1 MCFDCD
7 GVDENIKK
15 KEEERKLQYEKE
27 QQEKEK
33 KEQEKRQEFS
43 DPRVKAIFNLATE
56 LTRLRG
62 TKPVG
67 VGNLCNREFYEYS
80 AKNESSCPKCN
91 SPVEIYNETREL
103 NYEYDLMK
111 GFTTLNRPGF
121 MCGQVCFYDIDYSE
135 LVMSN
140 LEKTCQKK
148 DENGFYLAINGKKY
162 PLPNNK
168 DWKTLLENNDISQYL
183 FREAMLNYDYLPLIV
198 GGGGFMIRN
207 VFVYSCNNCG
217 NQYHLVSLPSFI
229 HRDKSKDGIVQENKE
244 AKDNLLDNNIK

>member
-121 MCGQVCFYDIDYSE
+121 MCGQVCFYDIDS
-135 LVMSN
+135 
-140 LEKTCQKK
+140 
-148 DENGFYLAINGKKY
+148 I
-162 PLPNNK
+162 
-168 DWKTLLENNDISQYL
+168 
-183 FREAMLNYDYLPLIV
+183 
-198 GGGGFMIRN
+198 
-207 VFVYSCNNCG
+207 
-217 NQYHLVSLPSFI
+217 
-229 HRDKSKDGIVQENKE
+229 
-244 AKDNLLDNNIK
+244 

>member
-67 VGNLCNREFYEYS
+67 VGNLCNKIFMNIQQRMNPHVQNVIVLLKF
-80 AKNESSCPKCN
+80 
-91 SPVEIYNETREL
+91 I
-103 NYEYDLMK
+103 MK
-111 GFTTLNRPGF
+111 
-121 MCGQVCFYDIDYSE
+121 
-135 LVMSN
+135 LVN
-140 LEKTCQKK
+140 
-148 DENGFYLAINGKKY
+148 
-162 PLPNNK
+162 
-168 DWKTLLENNDISQYL
+168 
-183 FREAMLNYDYLPLIV
+183 
-198 GGGGFMIRN
+198 
-207 VFVYSCNNCG
+207 
-217 NQYHLVSLPSFI
+217 
-229 HRDKSKDGIVQENKE
+229 
-244 AKDNLLDNNIK
+244 